1 MALAQFDYES
11 ILNDLTSKLQE
22 KLGGSVSGGSSV
34 RRILEVIAEKLAQV
48 VRYSEY
54 LTRETKWS
62 LAQNSS
68 SILTQLELFG
78 YDPHRKVGA
87 RGTLRVSA
95 SPAFNTTYPYNI
107 TIPKFSRFSNGSLTF
122 CTTEDVVLGNT
133 STFVDIPIVQ
143 GNPKSVTFLGPEI
156 NNSVY
161 MIMND
166 SIEDT
171 VYDMTLNSVPMVE
184 VDSFGETQISL
195 NGSETE
201 TSQVGGPYE
210 YRVRNIQGFE
220 GIELQFSSGAEYT
233 EAYSFVF
240 RYLITEGVG
249 GDVSS
254 LNSIT
259 TPLDTFM
266 DARGVNVQLYC
277 TNVSLISGGADYET
291 IDEMR
296 ENAPLAFNRTDR
308 YITKNDYT
316 AALNRLLSGN
326 SVFYI
331 WTEQEANDQISQFMD
346 SYDFYNNSKIYICG
360 GYYSETEGTFT
371 PWNEG
376 ILKSIND
383 DPELSNYKAFTDY
396 FVLQDPAPTF
406 FYLVG
411 TVYFNGKLTDATQ
424 ARAEVDSLLQTEYA
438 LKNRTFFDSI
448 YHSDYISIFKDLG
461 EIDHVDV
468 KIILY
473 VELSF
478 SAMEGGGYETV
489 DMMTFGFS
497 EANENRYILT
507 VADSEGFFKED
518 LAYAKQT
525 TGSEY
530 DWYEMDDS
538 PLSDISWVQDNITP
552 AVGRFGSFRIS
563 GNTASKIQEG
573 DRLMV
578 RFIPFNDDAVLMNQN
593 QILLLTGRE
602 KYACIWK
609 DGLHSEDPEYSL
621 VLEEI
626 RV

>member
-1 MALAQFDYES
+1 MALIQFDYET
-11 ILNDLTSKLQE
+11 ILNDLISGMQE
-22 KLGGSVSGGSSV
+22 KLGAISGGSSV
-34 RRILEVIAEKLAQV
+34 QRILEVIAEKLAQI

-78 YDPHRKVGA
+78 YDPHRKVGS

-133 STFVDIPIVQ
+133 STYVDIPIVQ
-143 GNPKSVTFLGPEI
+143 GNLKSLEFTGAEI
-156 NNSVY
+156 NNSSY
-161 MIMND
+161 TIMNN

-171 VYDMTLNSVPMVE
+171 LYELVLNNVVMTE
-184 VDSFGETQISL
+184 VNSFGETQISL
-195 NGSETE
+195 NGSEPE

-210 YRVRNIQGFE
+210 FRIRNIQGFE

-233 EAYSFVF
+233 EAYQFTF

-259 TPLDTFM
+259 TPIDSFV
-266 DARGVNVQLYC
+266 DARGVDVQLYC
-277 TNVSLISGGADYET
+277 TNVSLVSGGSDYET

-326 SVFYI
+326 SVFYL
-331 WTEQEANDQISQFMD
+331 WTEQEANDQISQFLD

-360 GYYSETEGTFT
+360 GYYSETDGTFT
-371 PWNEG
+371 AWDNG

-406 FYLVG
+406 FYLTG
-411 TVYFNGKLTDATQ
+411 TIYFNGRLTDATL
-424 ARAEVDSLLQTEYA
+424 ARSAVDNLLQTQYA
-438 LKNRTFFDSI
+438 LKNRSFFDNI

-461 EIDHVDV
+461 EIDHVDI

-478 SAMEGGGYETV
+478 NALEEGGYETL
-489 DMMTFGFS
+489 DLMTFGFS
-497 EANENRYILT
+497 EANENRYVLT
-507 VADSEGFFKED
+507 VANSNGFFKED
-518 LAYAKQT
+518 IAYAKQAS
-525 TGSEY
+525 GSEY
-530 DWYEMDDS
+530 NWFEMDDS
-538 PLSDISWVQDNITP
+538 PSSDITWVQDNITP
-552 AVGRFGSFRIS
+552 AVGRFGAFRIT
-563 GNTASKIQEG
+563 GDTAAKISEG

-578 RFIPFNDDAVLMNQN
+578 RFIPYNDDAVLMNQN
-593 QILLLTGRE
+593 QILLLTGKE
-602 KYACIWK
+602 KYACIWEN
-609 DGLHSEDPEYSL
+609 GEHSDDPEYSL
-621 VLEEI
+621 VLEEV
-626 RV
+626 RT

>member
-1 MALAQFDYES
+1 MALIQFDYET
-11 ILNDLTSKLQE
+11 ILNDLISGMQE
-22 KLGGSVSGGSSV
+22 KLGAISGGSSV
-34 RRILEVIAEKLAQV
+34 QRILEVIAEKLAQI

-78 YDPHRKVGA
+78 YDPHRKVGS

-133 STFVDIPIVQ
+133 STYVDIPIVQ
-143 GNPKSVTFLGPEI
+143 GNLKSLEFTGAEI
-156 NNSVY
+156 NNSSYTV
-161 MIMND
+161 MNN

-171 VYDMTLNSVPMVE
+171 LYELVLNNVVMTE
-184 VDSFGETQISL
+184 VNSFGETQISL
-195 NGSETE
+195 NGSEPE

-210 YRVRNIQGFE
+210 FRIRNIQGFE

-233 EAYSFVF
+233 EAYQFTF

-259 TPLDTFM
+259 TPIDSFV
-266 DARGVNVQLYC
+266 DARGVDVQLYC
-277 TNVSLISGGADYET
+277 TNVSLVSGGSDYET

-326 SVFYI
+326 SVFYL
-331 WTEQEANDQISQFMD
+331 WTEQEANDQISQFLD

-360 GYYSETEGTFT
+360 GYYSETDGTFT
-371 PWNEG
+371 AWDNG

-406 FYLVG
+406 FYLTG
-411 TVYFNGKLTDATQ
+411 TIYFNGRLTDATL
-424 ARAEVDSLLQTEYA
+424 ARSAVDNLLQTQYA
-438 LKNRTFFDSI
+438 LKNRSFFDNI

-461 EIDHVDV
+461 EVDHVDI

-478 SAMEGGGYETV
+478 NRLEEGGYETL
-489 DMMTFGFS
+489 DLMTFGFS

-507 VADSEGFFKED
+507 VANSNGFFKED
-518 LAYAKQT
+518 IAYAKQAS
-525 TGSEY
+525 GSEY
-530 DWYEMDDS
+530 NWFEMDDS
-538 PLSDISWVQDNITP
+538 PSSDITWVQDNITP
-552 AVGRFGSFRIS
+552 AVGRFGAFRIT
-563 GNTASKIQEG
+563 GETAAKISEG

-578 RFIPFNDDAVLMNQN
+578 RFIPYNDDAVLMNQN

-602 KYACIWK
+602 KYACIWEN
-609 DGLHSEDPEYSL
+609 GEHSDDPEYSL
-621 VLEEI
+621 VLEEV
-626 RV
+626 RT